1 MQLYSRPG
9 WRMMRQVTS
18 DLFVLAWAVGWW
30 QVSHWLGALVDR
42 LAVPAQRTG
51 DAARQMS
58 DEMGVARDRLDG
70 MAVVGDQLAEPF
82 GRLADGLGQITAQ
95 SQQQVELVHQL
106 ATGTTVVTFLVPV
119 LTLVAWWLPRRL
131 RFIRQATAA
140 RRFVDADADLEL
152 FALRAMA
159 NLPMHELARITDD
172 PVGAWRAGDR
182 EVVHR
187 LAALELRRTGLD
199 MPVPVRRQGAVRAG
213 S

>member
-9 WRMMRQVTS
+9 WRMARQITS
-18 DLFVLAWAVGWW
+18 DLFVLVWAVAWW
-30 QVSHWLGALVDR
+30 KVSHWLGGMVDR

-51 DAARQMS
+51 DAAQQMS
-58 DEMGVARDRLDG
+58 DEMGAARERLDG
-70 MAVVGDQLAEPF
+70 VAVVGDQLAEPF
-82 GRLADGLGQITAQ
+82 GRLSDGLGQITAQ

-106 ATGTTVVTFLVPV
+106 AAGTTLVTFLVPV

-140 RRFVDADADLEL
+140 RRFIDADADLQL

-172 PVGAWRAGDR
+172 PVGAWRSGDQ

-187 LAALELRRTGLD
+187 MAALELRRTGLD
-199 MPVPVRRQGAVRAG
+199 MPVPVRRKPVVSPR

>member
-9 WRMMRQVTS
+9 WRMARQITS
-18 DLFVLAWAVGWW
+18 DLFVLVWAVAWW
-30 QVSHWLGALVDR
+30 KVSHWLGGMVDR

-51 DAARQMS
+51 DAAQQMS
-58 DEMGVARDRLDG
+58 DEMGAARERLDG
-70 MAVVGDQLAEPF
+70 VAVVGDQLAEPF
-82 GRLADGLGQITAQ
+82 GRLSDGLGQITTQ

-106 ATGTTVVTFLVPV
+106 AAGTTLVTFLVPV

-140 RRFVDADADLEL
+140 RRFIDADADLQL

-172 PVGAWRAGDR
+172 PVGAWRAGDQQ
-182 EVVHR
+182 VVHR

-199 MPVPVRRQGAVRAG
+199 IPDPVRRKGDVSPRD
-213 S
+213 